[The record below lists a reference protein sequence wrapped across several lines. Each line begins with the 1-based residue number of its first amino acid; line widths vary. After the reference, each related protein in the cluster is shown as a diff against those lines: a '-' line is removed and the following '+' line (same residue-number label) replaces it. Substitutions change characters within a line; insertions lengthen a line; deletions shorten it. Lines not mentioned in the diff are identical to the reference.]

1 MVKGKGKAS
10 GASPKGGV
18 RKIAP
23 ARVRTPKL
31 KNTKTISIEAAERA
45 AAAAAA
51 AAAVAAAAAAAPSKK
66 LSKKARPSEA
76 ARASAAGSAAAS
88 SAGAI
93 GSPEEARPSSS
104 GELFRMTCTC
114 PHLVDHPERAE
125 LLRKLVGVR
134 TEVRTRL
141 QQQSSSSISSSSSGR
156 EGGWRYRSIYVS
168 YRTVSTFRHHR
179 HLVFAVLLAVS

>member
-18 RKIAP
+18 RKIAQ

-51 AAAVAAAAAAAPSKK
+51 TAAVAAAAAAGPSKK

-76 ARASAAGSAAAS
+76 ARASAASSAAASS

-93 GSPEEARPSSS
+93 GSPEEALPSSS

-134 TEVRTRL
+134 TEVRTL
-141 QQQSSSSISSSSSGR
+141 QQPAAAAGR
-156 EGGWRYRSIYVS
+156 EGGDLEVYTYRIVS
-168 YRTVSTFRHHR
+168 YPVSY
-179 HLVFAVLLAVS
+179 